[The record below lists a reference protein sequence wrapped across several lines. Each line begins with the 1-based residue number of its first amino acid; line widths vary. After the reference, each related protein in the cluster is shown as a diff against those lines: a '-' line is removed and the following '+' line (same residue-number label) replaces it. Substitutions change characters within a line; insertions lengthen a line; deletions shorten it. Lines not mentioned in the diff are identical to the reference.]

1 MLDYKVKKD
10 IENSELCSV
19 LEKFNVLDNS
29 SSSVYM
35 LGVGN
40 ALSDVSFYIKQNNNN
55 IIEIKVSIRSELN
68 DLSGE
73 ESVLVF
79 KDTNYPM
86 SLFSSSLERIM
97 STTVYD
103 DLGNMSF
110 SCKTTLVSFITK
122 YITRWVN
129 RSNDRKKEFEYKLS
143 SANTIKTASNP
154 ESLFKN

>member
-10 IENSELCSV
+10 IENSGLCGV
-19 LEKFNVLDNS
+19 LEKLNVLDND
-29 SSSVYM
+29 SVCI
-35 LGVGN
+35 LGVGS
-40 ALSDVSFYIKQNNNN
+40 ALSDLSFYIKQSNKD
-55 IIEIKVSIRSELN
+55 IIEIKTSIRSEISES
-68 DLSGE
+68 SGE

-79 KDTNYPM
+79 KDTKYPM
-86 SLFSSSLERIM
+86 SMFSSSLERIM

-122 YITRWVN
+122 YITRWIN

-143 SANTIKTASNP
+143 SNNTIKTIPNP
-154 ESLFKN
+154 ESLFNR

>member
-10 IENSELCSV
+10 IENSGLCGV
-19 LEKFNVLDNS
+19 LEKLNVLDND
-29 SSSVYM
+29 SVCI
-35 LGVGN
+35 LGVGS
-40 ALSDVSFYIKQNNNN
+40 ALSDLSFYIKQSNKD
-55 IIEIKVSIRSELN
+55 IIEIKTSIRSEISES
-68 DLSGE
+68 SGE

-79 KDTNYPM
+79 KDTKYPM
-86 SLFSSSLERIM
+86 SMFSSSLERIM

-143 SANTIKTASNP
+143 SNNTMKTIPNP

>member
-10 IENSELCSV
+10 IENSGLCGV
-19 LEKFNVLDNS
+19 LEKLNVLDND
-29 SSSVYM
+29 SVCI
-35 LGVGN
+35 LGVGS
-40 ALSDVSFYIKQNNNN
+40 ALSDLSFYIKQSNKD
-55 IIEIKVSIRSELN
+55 IIEIKTSIRSEI
-68 DLSGE
+68 SESSSE

-79 KDTNYPM
+79 KDTKYPM
-86 SLFSSSLERIM
+86 SMFSSSLERIM

-122 YITRWVN
+122 YITRWIN

-143 SANTIKTASNP
+143 SNNTIKTTPNP
-154 ESLFKN
+154 ESLFNR

>member
-10 IENSELCSV
+10 IENSGLCGV
-19 LEKFNVLDNS
+19 LEKLNVLDND
-29 SSSVYM
+29 SVCI
-35 LGVGN
+35 LGVGS
-40 ALSDVSFYIKQNNNN
+40 ALSDLSFYIKQSNKD
-55 IIEIKVSIRSELN
+55 IIEIKTSIRSEISES
-68 DLSGE
+68 SGE

-79 KDTNYPM
+79 KDTKYPM
-86 SLFSSSLERIM
+86 SMFSSSLERIM

-143 SANTIKTASNP
+143 SNNTMKTIPNP
-154 ESLFKN
+154 ESLFNR

>member
-10 IENSELCSV
+10 IENSGLCGV
-19 LEKFNVLDNS
+19 LEKLNVLDND
-29 SSSVYM
+29 SVCI
-35 LGVGN
+35 LGVGS
-40 ALSDVSFYIKQNNNN
+40 ALSDLSFYIKQSNKD
-55 IIEIKVSIRSELN
+55 IIEIKTSIRSEISES
-68 DLSGE
+68 SGE

-79 KDTNYPM
+79 KDTKYPM
-86 SLFSSSLERIM
+86 SMFSSSLERIM

-143 SANTIKTASNP
+143 SNNTIKTIPNP
-154 ESLFKN
+154 ESLFNR

>member
-10 IENSELCSV
+10 IENSGLCGV
-19 LEKFNVLDNS
+19 LEKLNVLDND
-29 SSSVYM
+29 SVCI
-35 LGVGN
+35 LGVGS
-40 ALSDVSFYIKQNNNN
+40 ALSDLSFYIKQSNKD
-55 IIEIKVSIRSELN
+55 IIEIKTSIRSEISES
-68 DLSGE
+68 SGE

-79 KDTNYPM
+79 KDTKYPM
-86 SLFSSSLERIM
+86 SMFSSSLERIM

-122 YITRWVN
+122 YITRWIN

-143 SANTIKTASNP
+143 SNNTIRTIPNP
-154 ESLFKN
+154 ESLFNR

>member
-10 IENSELCSV
+10 IENSELCGV
-19 LEKFNVLDNS
+19 LEKFNILDNG
-29 SSSVYM
+29 SSVYM

-40 ALSDVSFYIKQNNNN
+40 ALSDVSFYIKQNNNS
-55 IIEIKVSIRSELN
+55 IIEIKTSIRSELN
-68 DLSGE
+68 DLSGG

-79 KDTNYPM
+79 KDTKYPM

-110 SCKTTLVSFITK
+110 SCKTTLICFITK

-143 SANTIKTASNP
+143 STNTIKTALNA